1 MAFAKR
7 VAKCYV
13 FLKEKKGET
22 VMSKQLLR
30 CGTSIGANV
39 REGQYAQSKKD
50 FISKMNIALKEA
62 GETDY
67 WLDVIRSAGYFSD
80 EEYTS
85 LDSDNKE
92 LLRMLALAQQQMVK
106 ESLTRAFDELHSGKV
121 HHNARD
127 LFKK

>member
-1 MAFAKR
+1 MDDTVLSLVIMAFAKR

-67 WLDVIRSAGYFSD
+67 WIEVIHSTGYFTD
-80 EEYTS
+80 EEYSS
-85 LDSDNKE
+85 LDADNKE
-92 LLRMLALAQQQMVK
+92 LIRLLAAIVK
-106 ESLTRAFDELHSGKV
+106 TSKE
-121 HHNARD
+121 N
-127 LFKK
+127 

>member
-1 MAFAKR
+1 MAAQSIVGEKSLAFAKR
-7 VAKCYV
+7 IAKCYV

-39 REGQYAQSKKD
+39 REGHYAQSKKD

-67 WLDVIRSAGYFSD
+67 WLDVIHSAGYFND
-80 EEYTS
+80 EEYSS
-85 LDSDNKE
+85 LDADNKE
-92 LLRMLALAQQQMVK
+92 LLRMLASIVK
-106 ESLTRAFDELHSGKV
+106 TSKQGLD
-121 HHNARD
+121 
-127 LFKK
+127 